1 MATVREYF
9 DTDFRGVCSVEE
21 IRKAEHKEKGLYLE
35 VIARV
40 HLDYDAYTKYVSYY
54 VIETNNLFEACVVL
68 IQNPEWALDVA
79 DRLRYQPQF
88 TIEQQPHSSELPFS
102 GRVYIYAED
111 EVSSKDLNELKSHA
125 QKRKILFIFRSLSYV
140 EKRIEKEKPL
150 AFISHDSRDKDE
162 IARPLAQELARHRC
176 PVWFDEYSLRI
187 GTSLRES
194 IERGLKE
201 CSKCVLIISP
211 NFLENKGWT
220 KTEFNSIFTREILEE
235 SNYVLPV
242 WVNVS
247 AKNVYEYSPLLADKV
262 AIKWNGNAQDIAS
275 KLFPEILDAGDTDS
289 SSYRT
294 YSVITESIQSDEPKN
309 T

>member
-1 MATVREYF
+1 
-9 DTDFRGVCSVEE
+9 
-21 IRKAEHKEKGLYLE
+21 
-35 VIARV
+35 
-40 HLDYDAYTKYVSYY
+40 
-54 VIETNNLFEACVVL
+54 
-68 IQNPEWALDVA
+68 
-79 DRLRYQPQF
+79 
-88 TIEQQPHSSELPFS
+88 
-102 GRVYIYAED
+102 VYIYAED